1 MTLPRFWKIGVYNEK
16 GFDIGDFEH
25 KTFILASNH
34 SSIIDTLFMSMM
46 PCKKTYTYN
55 SKWSIVPVF
64 GWLCLWAGYIGIDTK
79 SEASRK
85 TVVGRVVDK
94 VRRGYSVM
102 IYPEGTRTR
111 NPYVIANTI
120 KTGAFRISQE
130 SKIPVLPI
138 IFNNTF
144 KAVDRYGIV
153 DIANID
159 IIIATPL
166 EIKEDLNEYSAD
178 FLASIRRHLQKEA
191 KVD

>member
-1 MTLPRFWKIGVYNEK
+1 
-16 GFDIGDFEH
+16 
-25 KTFILASNH
+25 
-34 SSIIDTLFMSMM
+34 
-46 PCKKTYTYN
+46 
-55 SKWSIVPVF
+55 
-64 GWLCLWAGYIGIDTK
+64 
-79 SEASRK
+79 
-85 TVVGRVVDK
+85 
-94 VRRGYSVM
+94 M